1 MNLFQDKQTCV
12 HGCNILWP
20 PTWANMIGGG
30 LPWHHPHK
38 KKSIYAKI
46 STATNVWWWP
56 VCCNHSNQVAA
67 RRSSRSQNS
76 RPQQGV
82 AWIGP
87 NSCYATA
94 VCRWHC
100 VDDETARVFSASK
113 FRQQDDKLTSQKP
126 EGGTYIAK
134 KNTNGQKTMSQTIQK
149 KKERVSPMSLRFSH
163 QLRRTV
169 EVPLQDLPTRPE
181 AARQLLHLVS
191 PAGLY
196 LTGC

>member
-56 VCCNHSNQVAA
+56 VCCDHSNQVAA

-134 KNTNGQKTMSQTIQK
+134 KKTQMVKKLCHKQSKKKKREFPQCPLGFPTSFGGQLKCRFRTCQLGQK
-149 KKERVSPMSLRFSH
+149 
-163 QLRRTV
+163 
-169 EVPLQDLPTRPE
+169 LQGSCFTWWVQPDYT
-181 AARQLLHLVS
+181 
-191 PAGLY
+191 
-196 LTGC
+196 